1 MRYIH
6 AICDDDHLSVNCKNF
21 LNSAARLILV
31 DKETALFLLL
41 EKTSCHRMQIERP
54 LPELLK

>member
-1 MRYIH
+1 MRQIH
-6 AICDDDHLSVNCKNF
+6 AICDEDHLSVNCKNI
-21 LNSAARLILV
+21 LDSAARLV
-31 DKETALFLLL
+31 DKETAGFLLL